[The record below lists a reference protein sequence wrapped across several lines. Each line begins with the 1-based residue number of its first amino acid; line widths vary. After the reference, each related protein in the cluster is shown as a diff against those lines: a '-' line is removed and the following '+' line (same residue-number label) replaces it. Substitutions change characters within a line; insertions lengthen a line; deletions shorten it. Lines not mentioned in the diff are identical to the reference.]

1 MIIRRARPDEGTV
14 VAAVR
19 VASWRTA
26 YAGLVPASY
35 LAAMPADEAQW
46 NAIANG
52 EHPGTELI
60 V

>member
-35 LAAMPADEAQW
+35 LAAMPADQAQW

-52 EHPGTELI
+52 EHPGT
-60 V
+60 